1 MKEQMKRN
9 EWEYIKK
16 LHTCLWEENENEGND
31 RKKNVRQN
39 RRVDDENVIFY
50 TICILSN
57 LIFIFKFPKYYV

>member
-1 MKEQMKRN
+1 MSVEKRMKMKEMS
-9 EWEYIKK
+9 
-16 LHTCLWEENENEGND
+16 
-31 RKKNVRQN
+31 KKNVRQN